1 MYACICRA
9 ITEAEVRRAGRAGV
23 TSCEDL
29 ITFFGL
35 RERSCCGRCLR
46 QVDRFVRLAADGQDC
61 ADAGDGAI
69 IPLTPVLVAGI
80 S

>member
-23 TSCEDL
+23 TSREDL
-29 ITFFGL
+29 IALFGL
-35 RERSCCGRCLR
+35 RDRSCCGRCLR
-46 QVDRFVRLAADGQDC
+46 QADRFVALAAEGKDC
-61 ADAGDGAI
+61 ADVGDGAI
-69 IPLTPVLVAGI
+69 IPLTPVLVAGT

>member
-23 TSCEDL
+23 TSREDL
-29 ITFFGL
+29 IILFGL
-35 RERSCCGRCLR
+35 RDPSCCGRCVR
-46 QVDRFVRLAADGQDC
+46 QADRFVALATEGKDC
-61 ADAGDGAI
+61 ADIDDGAM
-69 IPLTPVLVAGI
+69 IPLTPVLVAGV